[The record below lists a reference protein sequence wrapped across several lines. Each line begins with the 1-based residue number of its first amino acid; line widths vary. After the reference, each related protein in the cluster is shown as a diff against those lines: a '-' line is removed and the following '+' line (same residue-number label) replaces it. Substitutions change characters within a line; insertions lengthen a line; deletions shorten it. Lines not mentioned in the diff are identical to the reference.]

1 MFQKSVTISHF
12 KVQVQV
18 AIIIVIVIIIT
29 IGDRRTPIEA
39 PIGANGARHHLKRD
53 GWHNGRAK

>member
-18 AIIIVIVIIIT
+18 AIIIVIIIIT

-39 PIGANGARHHLKRD
+39 PIGANDARRHLKRD
-53 GWHNGRAK
+53 EWHNGRAK